1 VRKAGVDAGVRR
13 TPPIEMLSSFIHL
26 TVEDRE
32 IFAYSPISYHATG
45 MIDGSFESI
54 LLLDL
59 AALPPSTPSISP
71 YLSSL
76 SLAYYPTKTMT
87 SPPNIPVYTTIP

>member
-1 VRKAGVDAGVRR
+1 
-13 TPPIEMLSSFIHL
+13 MFSSFIHL
-26 TVEDRE
+26 TVEGRE
-32 IFAYSPISYHATG
+32 VFAYSPISYHATG
-45 MIDGSFESI
+45 IIDGCFESI

-59 AALPPSTPSISP
+59 AALPPSSPPISP

-87 SPPNIPVYTTIP
+87 SPPNIPAYTIIP